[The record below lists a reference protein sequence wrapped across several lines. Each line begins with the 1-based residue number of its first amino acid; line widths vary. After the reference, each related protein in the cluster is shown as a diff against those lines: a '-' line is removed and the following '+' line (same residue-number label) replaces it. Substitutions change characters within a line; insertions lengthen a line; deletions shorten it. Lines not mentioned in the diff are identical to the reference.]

1 MEESS
6 RSTIAADAGAVP
18 IEQRS
23 ILLRGYVETE
33 VLPTPSRR
41 WWTPPT
47 SRFVLFFDTETRSD
61 GAQQLRFGCYQLW
74 EDQSRRERGI
84 FHDPENVTLSWLTVA
99 IK

>member
-6 RSTIAADAGAVP
+6 RSPIIADASVAP
-18 IEQRS
+18 SEQRS
-23 ILLRGYVETE
+23 ILLRGYVETA

-41 WWTPPT
+41 WWTPPP

-74 EDQSRRERGI
+74 EDQSRRERG
-84 FHDPENVTLSWLTVA
+84 
-99 IK
+99 KG